1 MIAMDRLMRTLD
13 FNRTH
18 GAGRGVGATVS
29 RGAKEWVHM
38 TVHHPEIT
46 LAINAGRFELD
57 ARSWDVTT
65 LLAFGA
71 DDRGAMRATP
81 AAPPAMLPGGTTVD
95 MRGVTSRIASGA
107 YRLDV
112 DEPSAGVYA
121 RLVLEPVAPP
131 SLLGRRR
138 LASGDELNW
147 VVVPH
152 LRATGA
158 IVTGSRLLECDRV
171 PAYRDRNWGRFVFGP
186 DTSWDW
192 GYVLPEAADDG
203 WAIVFG
209 RLLDRSGNT
218 LDQSMLVW
226 KGPRIAAIFRGSEL
240 DFVFRGTSPLAPSI
254 TVPPALALARPGK
267 LTDVPARA
275 TVTARSS
282 RGEIQLA
289 LTPTRIA
296 RIVTPGD
303 DGAGTSVIHEAL
315 SRIDVEGH
323 FEGHAVRFS
332 GTGFL
337 ERARG

>member
-1 MIAMDRLMRTLD
+1 MSAMDRLMRSLD

-18 GAGRGVGATVS
+18 GARSTSDAPVA

-46 LAINAGRFELD
+46 LAINAGRFEVD

-65 LLAFGA
+65 LLAFGEQ
-71 DDRGAMRATP
+71 DRAAMRATP
-81 AAPPAMLPGGTTVD
+81 AAAPAMRPGGPTVE
-95 MRGVTSRIASGA
+95 MPGLTSRIDSGA
-107 YRLDV
+107 YRLDI
-112 DEPSAGVYA
+112 DEPAAGVAA

-138 LASGDELNW
+138 LAGGDELHW

-158 IVTGSRLLECDRV
+158 IVYQNRLLECDRV
-171 PAYRDRNWGRFVFGP
+171 PAYRDRNWGRFVFGR

-192 GYVLPEAADDG
+192 GYVLPDAADG

-226 KGPRIAAIFRGSEL
+226 KDRRIAAIHRASEIT
-240 DFVFRGTSPLAPSI
+240 FEFQGTSTLAPSI
-254 TVPPALALARPGK
+254 TVPAALALCRPGK
-267 LTDVPARA
+267 ITDIPARA
-275 TVTARSS
+275 IVTARSA
-282 RGEIQLA
+282 RGTIRLQ

-315 SRIDVEGH
+315 SRVDVEGS
-323 FEGHAVRFS
+323 FEGEALDFS